1 MCATIRGGASTCTR
15 ASFRLGP
22 PLRGA
27 VFSGRAT
34 AGPVKRASVAIG
46 FAATLIAFMANSTP
60 RADAP
65 AEVQQLRNSFERNQ
79 KVAWTAIERLVMS
92 REPDGLSISSDASYG
107 VTRIGD
113 QWAVVER
120 TAGEN
125 FGGGRKIPFAMYMET
140 VSSAGQAVQLQ
151 WSPREPPERSKF
163 VASTSPPALTWN
175 VRTSAIVAGALD
187 GLPPSGNPIQSYLGH
202 GALVFGYID
211 PGSRLAD
218 VLSGGERVHDQN
230 DPELSNCVVIESKT
244 DRGMYKA
251 WLDPAHAL
259 LPRRIHVRTAG
270 SDKLLDGKPLSS
282 APRDRPGSIYP
293 TSQLSQIDRLVDN
306 VKFAEFGGAPVIK
319 AFRNVTTDLYAD
331 GQKLVKRVDFN
342 IDAFLVPSAESV
354 SLTVPIPDN
363 TPVVVRRDPHIP
375 YVWRDGKIVPDTTPG
390 VARAV
395 EGVRHAP
402 APRSTTQY
410 VMIALNVVVIGAI
423 VTWIVRR
430 RISTA

>member
-1 MCATIRGGASTCTR
+1 M
-15 ASFRLGP
+15 
-22 PLRGA
+22 
-27 VFSGRAT
+27 
-34 AGPVKRASVAIG
+34 
-46 FAATLIAFMANSTP
+46 
-60 RADAP
+60 
-65 AEVQQLRNSFERNQ
+65 
-79 KVAWTAIERLVMS
+79 
-92 REPDGLSISSDASYG
+92 
-107 VTRIGD
+107 
-113 QWAVVER
+113 
-120 TAGEN
+120 
-125 FGGGRKIPFAMYMET
+125 
-140 VSSAGQAVQLQ
+140 
-151 WSPREPPERSKF
+151 
-163 VASTSPPALTWN
+163 
-175 VRTSAIVAGALD
+175 
-187 GLPPSGNPIQSYLGH
+187 
-202 GALVFGYID
+202 
-211 PGSRLAD
+211 
-218 VLSGGERVHDQN
+218 
-230 DPELSNCVVIESKT
+230 
-244 DRGMYKA
+244 
-251 WLDPAHAL
+251 
-259 LPRRIHVRTAG
+259 RTAG

-375 YVWRDGKIVPDTTPG
+375 YVCDGKIMTDTTPG
-390 VARAV
+390 VV
-395 EGVRHAP
+395 VLWEGERHAP